1 MRALIVSVV
10 ALANFTWGDLAV
22 TWGAYGDLRQ
32 GRLYAMRAGRATAE
46 QVRGVRA
53 DAMEATTPGA
63 EPNARQGFRLGI
75 LVVSVVLF
83 LLCCMYEV
91 RTVWQL
97 APELKETEDDLFL
110 SALPRLF
117 SQWWSGLSGTQG
129 LLYAVGALAAV
140 AMSLSLVLTLGA
152 PGRRISTAPSSSSL
166 LRHLVTLTP
175 GQACLALL
183 DFAMTYMPRS
193 ALSASPAGGGTDL
206 AAELSV
212 NRRIRGAES
221 FSESQALFTARTKR
235 QVAVEADI
243 ARLRKL
249 AESLGVVD
257 IEALEPSRIDETVAD
272 LADSGA
278 ASQVVGE
285 MRDLAA
291 SVAEQQAEI
300 LDLSRRLN
308 TGNGEQFAI
317 LEGLRITDAFRG
329 SAIDQRPVDSPVH
342 ALGLSSGGAQ
352 LVVVEYQGAA
362 PTIDDDDETDIP
374 PRRLPGRAAHKSA
387 NNVLEQMASDERVT
401 RFFHESPDLWQALKE
416 GRAGMEANVLYT
428 PIPGMTY
435 RAGSAPLAVTPE
447 LIKAVDTAIGA
458 LSSADAPAR

>member
-1 MRALIVSVV
+1 M
-10 ALANFTWGDLAV
+10 
-22 TWGAYGDLRQ
+22 
-32 GRLYAMRAGRATAE
+32 
-46 QVRGVRA
+46 
-53 DAMEATTPGA
+53 
-63 EPNARQGFRLGI
+63 
-75 LVVSVVLF
+75 
-83 LLCCMYEV
+83 
-91 RTVWQL
+91 
-97 APELKETEDDLFL
+97 
-110 SALPRLF
+110 
-117 SQWWSGLSGTQG
+117 
-129 LLYAVGALAAV
+129 
-140 AMSLSLVLTLGA
+140 
-152 PGRRISTAPSSSSL
+152 
-166 LRHLVTLTP
+166 
-175 GQACLALL
+175 ALL

-235 QVAVEADI
+235 QVVVEADI

-278 ASQVVGE
+278 DSQVVGE

-291 SVAEQQAEI
+291 SVSEQQAEI
-300 LDLSRRLN
+300 LGLTRRLN

-387 NNVLEQMASDERVT
+387 DNVLEQMASDERVT

-416 GRAGMEANVLYT
+416 GRAGLEANVLYT

-435 RAGSAPLAVTPE
+435 RAGSAALAVTPG
-447 LIKAVDTAIGA
+447 LIDGVDAAIRT
-458 LSSADAPAR
+458 LSSADATAR